1 MSQDYSRINIYPII
15 KNFSA
20 VQTWTEVDL
29 PSKGRLVTVGC
40 ESADVYVSLEATE
53 GGSTGTVNKLFIK
66 SGGYMMIDMGRGTNN
81 LSRIQIATKT
91 LSSAIVTVI
100 IEEK

>member
-1 MSQDYSRINIYPII
+1 M
-15 KNFSA
+15 
-20 VQTWTEVDL
+20 QTWTEVNL

-40 ESADVYVSLEATE
+40 EAGDVYVSMEAVE
-53 GGSTGTVNKLFIK
+53 GGSTSGVNKLFIK

-81 LSRIQIATKT
+81 LSSIQIATKT
-91 LSSAIVTVI
+91 LSSAEVTVI

>member
-1 MSQDYSRINIYPII
+1 VSQDYSRINIYPII
-15 KNFSA
+15 KNFSS

-29 PSKGRLVTVGC
+29 PSKGRIVTVGC
-40 ESADVYVSLEATE
+40 ESGDIYVSLEGSE
-53 GGSTGTVNKLFIK
+53 GGSTSGVNKLFIK
-66 SGGYMMIDMGRGTNN
+66 SGGYMMLDMGRGTNN
-81 LSRIQIATKT
+81 LYSIQIATKT

>member
-1 MSQDYSRINIYPII
+1 VSQDYSRINIYPII
-15 KNFSA
+15 KNFSS

-29 PSKGRLVTVGC
+29 PSKGRIVTVGC
-40 ESADVYVSLEATE
+40 ESGDIYVSLEGVE
-53 GGSTGTVNKLFIK
+53 GGSTSGVNKLFIK
-66 SGGYMMIDMGRGTNN
+66 SGGYMMLDMGRGTNN
-81 LSRIQIATKT
+81 LYSIQIATKT

>member
-1 MSQDYSRINIYPII
+1 VSQDYSRINIYPII

-20 VQTWTEVDL
+20 VQTWTEVNL

-40 ESADVYVSLEATE
+40 EAGDVYVSMEAVE
-53 GGSTGTVNKLFIK
+53 GGSTSGVNKLFIK

-81 LSRIQIATKT
+81 LSSIQIATKT
-91 LSSAIVTVI
+91 LSSAEVTVI